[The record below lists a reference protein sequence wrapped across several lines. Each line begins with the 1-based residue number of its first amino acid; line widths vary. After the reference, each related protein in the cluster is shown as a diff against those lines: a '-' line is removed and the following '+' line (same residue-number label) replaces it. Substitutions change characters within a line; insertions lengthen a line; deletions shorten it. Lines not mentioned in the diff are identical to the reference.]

1 MKRTHYPK
9 GKKQRKKDCP
19 WLICWVDAGH
29 QLEQSWYTG
38 TDRDDLRAFADLVLQ
53 TVGWCIDRTKHC
65 VMFAARRAPTVGG
78 GWNYG
83 NIMSIPKGCILSMR
97 RLK

>member
-19 WLICWVDAGH
+19 WLICWVDARGFLS
-29 QLEQSWYTG
+29 QTWWFKE
-38 TDRDDLRAFADLVLQ
+38 DRKYIQQTAERVLT
-53 TVGWCIDRTKHC
+53 TVGWCIDKTKSALI
-65 VMFAARRAPTVGG
+65 FAGSRDRSLDDTFAHGEVV
-78 GWNYG
+78 
-83 NIMSIPKGCILSMR
+83 SIPKGCILSMR